1 MTIKITFLGTADQV
15 PSASR
20 NHTAVHLNYKGENIL
35 VDCGEGTQRQFR
47 KAKLN
52 PCKIDKI
59 LITHWHGD
67 HVFGLPGFL
76 STLALS
82 GYNKKLVIYGPKRTK
97 IFVKELLKIFNFKR
111 NYEIEV
117 KEVSGKFFE
126 VDEFFLEAKSM
137 EHGIPTNAYC
147 FVKKD
152 KVRINKEKLKK
163 SGLPSGP
170 LISKLK
176 QGKNVFYEGKKY
188 LAKNLIYLEKGKK
201 VSFVFDTRL
210 NKRIV
215 PFVEGSDLLVCES
228 SYEKEMVDQAKEHLH
243 LTSVQ
248 AAEIAKK
255 SKSKKLILT
264 HISQRYDKCLKKILD
279 EAKSVFGNSVLAK
292 DLDGFEI

>member
-20 NHTAVHLNYKGENIL
+20 NHTAVLLTYKGENIL
-35 VDCGEGTQRQFR
+35 IDCGEGTQRQFR

-52 PCKIDKI
+52 PCKVDKI

-67 HVFGLPGFL
+67 HIFGLPGFL

-82 GYNKKLVIYGPKRTK
+82 GYNKKLIIYGPKRTET
-97 IFVKELLKIFNFKR
+97 FVKELLKVFNFERK
-111 NYEIEV
+111 YQIEV
-117 KEVSGKFFE
+117 KEISGKFFE
-126 VDEFFLEAKSM
+126 TDEFYLEAEKM

-152 KVRINKEKLKK
+152 QIRINKEKLKK
-163 SGLPSGP
+163 SKVPSSP

-176 QGKNVFYEGKKY
+176 AGKNISYEGKKY
-188 LAKNLIYLEKGKK
+188 FAKDLTYLEKGKK

-215 PFVEGSDLLVCES
+215 PFVKDSDLLVCEA
-228 SYEKEMVDQAKEHLH
+228 SYEAEMENQAKEHLH

-255 SKSKKLILT
+255 SKSDKLILT
-264 HISQRYDKCLKKILD
+264 HISQRYDKNLKKILD
-279 EAKSVFGNSVLAK
+279 ESQKVFKNSELAK
-292 DLDGFEI
+292 DLDNFEI

>member
-20 NHTAVHLNYKGENIL
+20 NHTAVLLTYKGENIL
-35 VDCGEGTQRQFR
+35 IDCGEGTQRQFR

-52 PCKIDKI
+52 PCKVDKI

-67 HVFGLPGFL
+67 HIFGLPGFL

-82 GYNKKLVIYGPKRTK
+82 GYNKKLIIYGPKRTE
-97 IFVKELLKIFNFKR
+97 IFVKELLKVFNFERK
-111 NYEIEV
+111 YEIEV

-126 VDEFFLEAKSM
+126 TDEFFLEAKLM
-137 EHGIPTNAYC
+137 EHGIPCNAYC

-152 KVRINKEKLKK
+152 QIRIDKEKLKK
-163 SGLPSGP
+163 SKLLSGP

-176 QGKNVFYEGKKY
+176 QGKNISYEGKKY
-188 LAKNLIYLEKGKK
+188 FAKDLTYLEKGKK

-215 PFVEGSDLLVCES
+215 PFVENSDLLICES
-228 SYEKEMVDQAKEHLH
+228 SYEAELIEQAKEHLH

-264 HISQRYDKCLKKILD
+264 HISQRYDKNLNKILD
-279 EAKSVFGNSVLAK
+279 ESKAVFKNSELAK
-292 DLDGFEI
+292 DLDCFEI